1 MVRTH
6 KVLSVRSFIKEPH
19 PDGALPDLLPA
30 LCFKTSLLLGA
41 ARLHSTGQ
49 ECPSP
54 PLMQAMHDEPSS
66 LEQQLNTDWKL
77 LVARD
82 AFRRFVSAEDVD
94 VRTGRCRVDKVC
106 VGCCRVGKAKRGGP
120 SGWTRQVL
128 RMISNKSPRHPAY
141 NRFIFTPSPSPGTGI
156 SAVHP
161 LEARLGPAPHL
172 HALRHPQHCC

>member
-1 MVRTH
+1 M
-6 KVLSVRSFIKEPH
+6 P
-19 PDGALPDLLPA
+19 LPSPNAGHARRAFLP
-30 LCFKTSLLLGA
+30 GA
-41 ARLHSTGQ
+41 AAQYGLEAAGREGRLPTFCVRRGRGCQDRALQGGQ
-49 ECPSP
+49 GVCVCGGGGRCRVERC
-54 PLMQAMHDEPSS
+54 
-66 LEQQLNTDWKL
+66 
-77 LVARD
+77 VCGGGR
-82 AFRRFVSAEDVD
+82 
-94 VRTGRCRVDKVC
+94 RCRVDKVC

-172 HALRHPQHCC
+172 HALRHPQHCCRGLRGRGARLPPGHL